1 MSYKIGDTIAGK
13 YRVTRDFD
21 SAGGGTCQWGF
32 AIYKS
37 TEYFVKKF
45 LTPVYP
51 GLKASGSEEKKQK
64 RREQCY
70 KFEAKHKAIQD
81 ALSVCGEGGLVVKT
95 IDFFKEGNEYGEHYL
110 KVCQKIDTSSL
121 SNQIYKL
128 EAKDRLLVM
137 LTAAYALNILHLR
150 GIIHLDLKPD
160 NILIQKHDG
169 KHIAKI
175 IDFDSS
181 VLEEEPILSEFLV
194 GDQIYYSPE
203 VAQYIATNGET
214 SMPNKKSDI
223 FSLGLIFCQ
232 YWTGKLP
239 IFSTYTYPY
248 EAVINA
254 EKLKIPEVENPNIKS
269 EEVKISRLTG
279 TLYQSKSSRN
289 TGIEVVKNNIESA
302 IEQLIYSML
311 IEKPEERPS
320 ASEVHQKL
328 KEIQRKCIE
337 ESGLTPSRVISGKK
351 KSIPEHSETSRN
363 YWYRCHFCTNEEEF
377 LSEDISQCQVCGS
390 YDISIEEAH
399 VWDWLIELNK
409 RKQTV
414 IVKIT
419 GANRGG
425 VLVDI
430 QGKQGFI
437 PKSHVAEREDLRKL
451 IGRSL
456 MVSILEVNPRHDI
469 VLSQRQA
476 ISLVKRLE
484 RLDTLKQGQL
494 VEGKITDIRDFGI
507 FINIDNIK
515 ALLHISE
522 ISQKFVTDL
531 PSLFKIGQPVKAV
544 IIKIDED
551 KLQVSLSTKILE
563 NYPGEM
569 LNMMDIVMAEAEARS
584 HEIKA

>member
-1 MSYKIGDTIAGK
+1 MSYKIGDTIASK
-13 YRVTRDFD
+13 YRVTSDFD

-32 AIYKS
+32 AIYES

-70 KFEAKHKAIQD
+70 EFEAKHKAIQD
-81 ALSVCGEGGLVVKT
+81 ALCVCGEGGLVVKT
-95 IDFFKEGNEYGEHYL
+95 IDFFREGNDYGEHYL

-121 SNQIYKL
+121 SNQIYTL
-128 EAKDRLLVM
+128 EAKDRLLIM

-181 VLEEEPILSEFLV
+181 VLEEEPISSEFLV

-203 VAQYIATNGET
+203 VAQYITTNSET

-248 EAVINA
+248 EAVINT
-254 EKLKIPEVENPNIKS
+254 EKLKIPEIENFYVKS
-269 EEVKISRLTG
+269 EEVKNYRLKG
-279 TLYQSKSSRN
+279 TLIQSKSSKK
-289 TGIEVVKNNIESA
+289 TGMEVRKNPTESA

-311 IEKPEERPS
+311 MKKPEERPS

-328 KEIQRKCIE
+328 KEIQIKCAE
-337 ESGLTPSRVISGKK
+337 ENDLTPSRVINSKK
-351 KSIPEHSETSRN
+351 KSTPEHSETSLN
-363 YWYRCHFCTNEEEF
+363 YWYKCHFCTNEGEF
-377 LSEDISQCQVCGS
+377 FSEDISQCQGCGS
-390 YDISIEEAH
+390 YEISIKQ
-399 VWDWLIELNK
+399 DYILYWLTELKK

-414 IVKIT
+414 LVKIT
-419 GANRGG
+419 GANKGG
-425 VLVDI
+425 LLVDI
-430 QGKQGFI
+430 QGKRGFI
-437 PKSHVAEREDLRKL
+437 PKSHVAEVEDLKKL
-451 IGRSL
+451 INRSL
-456 MVSILEVNPRHDI
+456 IVSILEVDPHDI
-469 VLSQRQA
+469 LLSQRQA
-476 ISLVKRLE
+476 KCLE
-484 RLDTLKQGQL
+484 KLDTLKQGQL
-494 VEGKITDIRDFGI
+494 VEGKITAIRDFGVL
-507 FINIDNIK
+507 INIGSIK
-515 ALLHISE
+515 ALLYISE

-531 PSLFKIGQPVKAV
+531 SSLFKIGQPIKAV
-544 IIKIDED
+544 ILNIDED
-551 KLQVSLSTKILE
+551 KLQVSLSTKVLE